1 MAGLPKMY
9 KQNKLLLA
17 GSALVLM
24 ITLAALAAPLL
35 SPFDPNLVQVENR
48 LQEPGKGHLMG
59 TDGYGRDILSRVI
72 HGARLSLSLAAAIVA
87 ANLTLGLLIGS
98 AAGYLGGIIDELI
111 MRLVDLLMAFP
122 GIILALCIVGVLG
135 PSIQNLFIAL
145 VALGWVGYARIA
157 RGMVLSLKEQN
168 FIEAARGLGGNG
180 GYIIIRH
187 IIPNVV
193 PSLIILAAMHVGHA
207 ILSIASLSFLG
218 LGVQPPTP
226 EWGTMLNEGKQ
237 FIFTHPHVIF
247 FPGLAV
253 TATVFAFNI
262 LGDGLR
268 DLLDPRAREIIKT

>member
-1 MAGLPKMY
+1 MAALPKRY

-17 GSALVLM
+17 GVGLVLL

-35 SPFDPNLVQVENR
+35 SPFDPNHVQVEER
-48 LQEPGKGHLMG
+48 LYGPGKDYLMG
-59 TDGYGRDILSRVI
+59 TDGYGRDIFSRI
-72 HGARLSLSLAAAIVA
+72 IYGARFSLSLAVAIVT

-98 AAGYLGGIIDELI
+98 TAGYLGGIIDEFI
-111 MRLVDLLMAFP
+111 MRVVDLLMAFP

-135 PSIQNLFIAL
+135 PSMQNLFIAL

-180 GYIIIRH
+180 GYIIVKH
-187 IIPNVV
+187 IIPNIV

-207 ILSIASLSFLG
+207 ILAIASLSFLG
-218 LGVQPPTP
+218 LGVQPPTS
-226 EWGTMLNEGKQ
+226 EWGAMLNEGKQ

-247 FPGLAV
+247 FPGAAV
-253 TATVFAFNI
+253 TITVFAFNI

-268 DLLDPRAREIIKT
+268 DLMDPRARDIIKT